1 MTLQELNE
9 LDLSNIGVW
18 PGPVKFFLVLLLCS
32 GIGAGWY
39 FFNTEDQLKALA
51 NVEKKEVSLK
61 QEFENKQ
68 AKAVNLEK
76 YKKQLEEM
84 KQSFGAMLR
93 QLPNRTEVADLLVD
107 VSQTG
112 LASGLEF
119 ELFDPQG
126 EVPREFYAELPIK
139 IKVHGGY
146 HEFGEFISGLAALPR
161 IVTIHNVVVSPRQ
174 KKGGGDDPLVM
185 EATAKTYRYI
195 DEEGAQ

>member
-161 IVTIHNVVVSPRQ
+161 IVTIHNVLVSPRQ